1 MKKIFLF
8 IALAFLGFTSCND
21 PSAEVYNSE
30 DGQIAYFTGGTTKD
44 YYVQDIPNSET
55 TLEVGV
61 TVASSV
67 DRTISVSVDAS
78 STATT
83 DQYTI
88 DNASLFIP
96 ANKYVGYIKV
106 KFGSYDKYLQTV
118 PSTLVLNLD
127 QVSGAVVADFDN
139 QFTLNVYQ
147 YTPFVRED
155 MLGTYS
161 VVEYETVDGVEER
174 VDSYDSEV
182 TAGENDNE
190 VIMGN
195 IYNADPST
203 QTILILDD
211 SDPFNFQIK
220 FPPFLDNYL
229 FDGGTA
235 NGDVFVEGFPGKFSA
250 GLKTLDFTYRLRF
263 GTDNTGSSATGTYRV
278 HAEKK

>member
-1 MKKIFLF
+1 MKNIFLF
-8 IALAFLGFTSCND
+8 IALVFLSFTSCND
-21 PSAEVYNSE
+21 PSAEVYNPA
-30 DGQIAYFTGGTTKD
+30 DGQIAYFTAGTTKD

-61 TVASSV
+61 TVASNV
-67 DRTISVSVDAS
+67 DRTIAVSIDES
-78 STATT
+78 STATA

-106 KFGSYDKYLQTV
+106 KLGVFTSFSQTV
-118 PSTLVLNLD
+118 PSTVVLNLN

-139 QFTLNVYQ
+139 KYTLNIFQ
-147 YTPFVRED
+147 FTPFVRED

-174 VDSYDSEV
+174 VDSYESEV
-182 TAGENDNE
+182 TAGPNDNE

-195 IYNADPST
+195 IYNADPSS

-211 SDPFNFQIK
+211 SDPFNFQVK

-229 FDGGTA
+229 FPSS
-235 NGDVFVEGFPGKFSA
+235 NSGDVFVEGFTGKFSA

-263 GTDNTGSSATGTYRV
+263 GTDNTGSSFTATYRV
-278 HAEKK
+278 HAEKL